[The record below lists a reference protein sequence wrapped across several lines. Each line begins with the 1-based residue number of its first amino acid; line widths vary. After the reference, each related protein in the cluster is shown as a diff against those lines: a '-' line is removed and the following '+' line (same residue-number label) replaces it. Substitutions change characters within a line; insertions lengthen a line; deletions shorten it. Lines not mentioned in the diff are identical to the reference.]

1 MVLGLGPTEIAIVVL
16 IIVVL
21 ILGPKKLPQLFRSMG
36 QAIGEFKKGK
46 VETEAEM
53 KKSAKKKTSSKA
65 VKENKK
71 ENKKEK

>member
-36 QAIGEFKKGK
+36 QAIG
-46 VETEAEM
+46 
-53 KKSAKKKTSSKA
+53 
-65 VKENKK
+65 
-71 ENKKEK
+71 

>member
-53 KKSAKKKTSSKA
+53 KRNAKKKSGRKA
-65 VKENKK
+65 AKENKAK
-71 ENKKEK
+71 VNK